1 MTATSMRP
9 LPILAAPLLCSALL
23 ACAGAPA
30 RTAPPAPAAR
40 YRPVGVAP
48 AVGGP
53 LLTEPIGGGVAEY
66 SLERADVIE
75 PGVVVIRMIR
85 ADGTAPVRVDLG
97 RLRLHAAQDDLPL
110 LRVCV
115 LDGEPDCLDHA
126 SARGQVRTVEPGSPL
141 RIQADFGQLPP
152 PVAGDPVPDLSR
164 LTLVDKGIV
173 VGGRQAPVAIALE
186 RVGD

>member
-1 MTATSMRP
+1 MRP

-23 ACAGAPA
+23 ACASASPPP
-30 RTAPPAPAAR
+30 APPAPPTAR
-40 YRPVGVAP
+40 YRPVGPTP

-53 LLTEPIGGGVAEY
+53 LLTQPVGGGVAEY

-75 PGVVVIRMIR
+75 PGVVVVRTIR

-126 SARGQVRTVEPGSPL
+126 SARGQVRTVDPGSPL

-164 LTLVDKGIV
+164 LTLVDNGIV
-173 VGGRQAPVAIALE
+173 VGGRQTPVAISLE
-186 RVGD
+186 RVGSP